1 MIIRA
6 VVILAACAV
15 IAPGQT
21 ASSPAQKGGT
31 KQPAAGQYQ
40 RPASAVVGQEK
51 EDFLTS
57 STKLVNKSDFDYGA
71 MLEQRRQAFLAASGA
86 NPFFWYSALTT
97 AILMV
102 LMFAYGVRVMD
113 EKRKLWHAAE
123 ILNDVWNDAQYARA
137 TAEDAIGRHNAH
149 METCNRVIEAQ
160 TSGRPS
166 PCRS

>member
-1 MIIRA
+1 MMIRA
-6 VVILAACAV
+6 VVVLAACAV
-15 IAPGQT
+15 FAPGQT

-31 KQPAAGQYQ
+31 TQPAAGQYQ
-40 RPASAVVGQEK
+40 RPASAGVGQEK

-113 EKRKLWHAAE
+113 GKRKL
-123 ILNDVWNDAQYARA
+123 
-137 TAEDAIGRHNAH
+137 
-149 METCNRVIEAQ
+149 
-160 TSGRPS
+160 S
-166 PCRS
+166 

>member
-15 IAPGQT
+15 IVLGQT
-21 ASSPAQKGGT
+21 APSPAQKGGT

-40 RPASAVVGQEK
+40 RPATAVGARRK
-51 EDFLTS
+51 RTSSTS
-57 STKLVNKSDFDYGA
+57 STKLQQESDLDYGA